1 MRVLIA
7 EDDPVFGRV
16 LEASLVKWGHDVIA
30 VSDGT
35 EAWRVLQGED
45 PPQLAILDWLL
56 PGMDGVAVCQRMRE
70 RADADPAYIILVSV
84 KDRAQDIV
92 TGLQAG
98 ADDYITKP
106 AAPEEL
112 RARVQV
118 GVRMLRLQ
126 SALADRVRELE
137 DALSQVKQ
145 LQGLLPICSYCKKIR
160 DDQNY
165 WQQVEDYVSEHSEV
179 RFTHSICPKC
189 YEKTVKPMLAE
200 YREPRQGKS

>member
-30 VSDGT
+30 V
-35 EAWRVLQGED
+35 
-45 PPQLAILDWLL
+45 
-56 PGMDGVAVCQRMRE
+56 
-70 RADADPAYIILVSV
+70 
-84 KDRAQDIV
+84 
-92 TGLQAG
+92 
-98 ADDYITKP
+98 
-106 AAPEEL
+106 
-112 RARVQV
+112 
-118 GVRMLRLQ
+118 
-126 SALADRVRELE
+126 
-137 DALSQVKQ
+137 SQVKQ

-179 RFTHSICPKC
+179 QFTHSICPKC